1 MGRCRGDSKAARRDR
16 ILFLKELSYYTSR
29 FLCFDFNMTEL
40 LNTTISFI
48 NSTKLLSFLYAAG
61 LIITGYI
68 VAQRISSLTNRS
80 IIKRFSRHHALLIS
94 RIVFYVILGL
104 FTVSSLQHLGFKLG
118 VLLGAAGIFTVA
130 ISFASQTAASNLISG
145 IFLLFEH
152 PFKVGDTIELKG
164 INGVVESIDLLS
176 TKLRTSDN
184 KLIRIPNEVLIKSE
198 LANLNYFDTRR
209 IDLIIGVAYQSN
221 INQVKT
227 TLLDIANHCPLV
239 LKDPAPNV
247 NINNF
252 ADSAIQLKFMVWVDT
267 ENHSLVKNQLQ
278 EIIKEKFELEGIEMP
293 FPQVTIH
300 RV

>member
-1 MGRCRGDSKAARRDR
+1 
-16 ILFLKELSYYTSR
+16 
-29 FLCFDFNMTEL
+29 MTEL